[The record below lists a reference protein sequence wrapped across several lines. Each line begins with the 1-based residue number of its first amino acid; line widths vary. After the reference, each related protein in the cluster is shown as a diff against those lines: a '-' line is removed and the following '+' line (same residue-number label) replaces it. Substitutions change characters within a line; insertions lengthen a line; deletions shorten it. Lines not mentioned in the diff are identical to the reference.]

1 MKKSK
6 ISIASILSFEP
17 NESLLRSQ
25 LSDPKMDW
33 EWLVKS
39 SSQQGVMTS
48 AYCRLKHKNLIDV
61 LPNDLNTYLSEI
73 TNINRNRNQS
83 LLDQVKE
90 LSHLFNTHKIH
101 HVFVK
106 GCALLASGV
115 YNDIGERMIGDIDVL
130 VEPTHLHKAGRL
142 LKETNYTS
150 LDESLF
156 GKYKDHRHLPRLIHP
171 DRLGAVEIHSK
182 LLRTERRK
190 ILNIKEI
197 LANRRTIKDV
207 CVPTIETNLDIL
219 ILNHQIND
227 FGYLFKSINLKAC
240 YDSLA
245 LEQQNEPSIASKT
258 SKYHRLFYT
267 LRALNF
273 KPFSKTSKNT
283 SSTVLKKMY
292 KYLNKKGLVNK
303 IHTRLVNVNIGLIT
317 GLEGVKLFAK
327 NKHFRA
333 DVWTHKSEV
342 IKLFRAKNS
351 LLKTETNTP

>member
-1 MKKSK
+1 M
-6 ISIASILSFEP
+6 SFEP

-48 AYCRLKHKNLIDV
+48 AYCRLKHKNLIDI

-73 TNINRNRNQS
+73 TNINRNRNLS
-83 LLDQVKE
+83 LLNQVKE
-90 LSHLFNTHKIH
+90 LSLIFNTHKIH

-115 YNDIGERMIGDIDVL
+115 YYDLGERMVGDIDIL
-130 VEPTHLHKAGRL
+130 VEPEHLHKAERL
-142 LKETNYTS
+142 LKETDYNS
-150 LDESLF
+150 LEESLF

-182 LLRTERRK
+182 LLRKERRN
-190 ILNIKEI
+190 ILNVKEI
-197 LANRRTIKDV
+197 LANRRTINGV
-207 CVPTIETNLDIL
+207 CVPTIEANLDIL

-227 FGYLFKSINLKAC
+227 FGYLFKSINLKVC
-240 YDSLA
+240 YDSLV
-245 LEQQNEPSIASKT
+245 LERQTEPSATSKT

-267 LRALNF
+267 LKALYF
-273 KPFSKTSKNT
+273 KSNSKTSKNT
-283 SSTVLKKMY
+283 SLIVLKNVY
-292 KYLNKKGLVNK
+292 KYLNKKGLARRIYIRIAK
-303 IHTRLVNVNIGLIT
+303 INIGLIT
-317 GLEGVKLFAK
+317 CMEGMKLFIK

-342 IKLFRAKNS
+342 IKL
-351 LLKTETNTP
+351 LKDDN

>member
-1 MKKSK
+1 MRKSK
-6 ISIASILSFEP
+6 ISIASILCFEP
-17 NESLLRSQ
+17 NESLLRSE

-61 LPNDLNTYLSEI
+61 LPSDLNSYLSEI

-83 LLDQVKE
+83 LLNQIKE
-90 LSHLFNTHKIH
+90 LSLLFNTHKIH

-115 YNDIGERMIGDIDVL
+115 YNDIGERMVGDIDIL
-130 VEPTHLHKAGRL
+130 VEPTHLHKAERL
-142 LKETNYTS
+142 LKETDYNS
-150 LDESLF
+150 LEESHF

-182 LLRTERRK
+182 LLRKERQK
-190 ILNIKEI
+190 ILNVKEI
-197 LANRRTIKDV
+197 LANRRTIKGV
-207 CVPTIETNLDIL
+207 CVPIMVANLDIL

-227 FGYLFKSINLKAC
+227 FGYLFKSINFKVC
-240 YDSLA
+240 YDSLV
-245 LEQQNEPSIASKT
+245 LEQQNEPSTTSKT

-267 LRALNF
+267 LRALYF
-273 KPFSKTSKNT
+273 KSNSMTSKNT

-292 KYLNKKGLVNK
+292 KLLNKKGLVRR
-303 IHTRLVNVNIGLIT
+303 IYTRIVNVNIGLIT
-317 GLEGVKLFAK
+317 GLEGIKLFAK

-333 DVWTHKSEV
+333 DVWNHKSEV
-342 IKLFRAKNS
+342 IKLFRG
-351 LLKTETNTP
+351 EE